1 MPYKEVGFSSI
12 DWRFPAEA
20 EPLLKVCSSSHL
32 AVHWHGD
39 RIHLP
44 ATATL
49 LGSSLACAE
58 QVFRIGRHALGLQCH
73 WEVSMGNLERWIQED
88 HDFVVDALGE
98 HGPGLLRNDA
108 DRFGEEVEQFGQL
121 FLENSVDQLSLAMQ
135 KVE

>member
-1 MPYKEVGFSSI
+1 
-12 DWRFPAEA
+12 
-20 EPLLKVCSSSHL
+20 
-32 AVHWHGD
+32 
-39 RIHLP
+39 
-44 ATATL
+44 
-49 LGSSLACAE
+49 
-58 QVFRIGRHALGLQCH
+58 
-73 WEVSMGNLERWIQED
+73 MGNLERWIQED